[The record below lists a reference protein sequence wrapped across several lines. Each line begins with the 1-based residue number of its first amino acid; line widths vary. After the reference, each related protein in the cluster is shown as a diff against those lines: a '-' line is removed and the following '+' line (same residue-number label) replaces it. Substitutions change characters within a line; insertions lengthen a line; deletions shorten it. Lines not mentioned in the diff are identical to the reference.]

1 MPGARE
7 PAQRQVQRRG
17 FLNGWPCPLGPK
29 VLWGLRSNQEWVT
42 GFSDRPRRRS
52 GTALGKRNLLSPSS
66 FPLVPLA
73 SRTLASLLHPPLAPH
88 SPLLLSLPQSSP
100 LHPQLPGISWGCG
113 AENMEGREAQAVYR
127 NWSSSIHQ
135 LCLELETKHNKYLGS
150 SPVVLSLNL
159 AIRTPNLSGLLVLRT
174 QLPPHRTLPPPP
186 TKLPWKEPCPW
197 DQICKA
203 ESRLCCSF
211 ALEANHALHLCL
223 HFPIHK
229 MGSLSLPSEHTMLLT
244 H

>member
-1 MPGARE
+1 M
-7 PAQRQVQRRG
+7 
-17 FLNGWPCPLGPK
+17 
-29 VLWGLRSNQEWVT
+29 T
-42 GFSDRPRRRS
+42 GFSDRPRRPS
-52 GTALGKRNLLSPSS
+52 GTALGKRNLLSPSL

-73 SRTLASLLHPPLAPH
+73 SRTLLLFSIPHLPPTLLFSFPSLSHLPSTLN
-88 SPLLLSLPQSSP
+88 SLGSA
-100 LHPQLPGISWGCG
+100 G
-113 AENMEGREAQAVYR
+113 AVVLRTWEGREAQAVYR
-127 NWSSSIHQ
+127 NWSSSIYQ

-174 QLPPHRTLPPPP
+174 QLLPHRTLPPPP

-203 ESRLCCSF
+203 EPRLCRSF

-223 HFPIHK
+223 HFPIRT